1 MRTVLVTGG
10 AGFIGSHLVQSLC
23 ARGDQVRVLD
33 DLSTGRKQN
42 LEGLDVELCVGD
54 LRDQGAVQEAV
65 AGVELVF
72 HLAAMVSVPGSME
85 NPLHCYDVNVNGTL
99 NVLWEAYNA
108 EVEKVVLASSC
119 AVYGDTS
126 KVSGETDPVKPL
138 SPYAGSKMAAENVA
152 TMFNRTY
159 RLPTVSLRFFNVYG
173 PGQRVDSPYAAVI
186 PIFVDALLLSSPPT
200 IYGDGHQTRDFVFVS
215 DVVRANLLAAE
226 VDGPS
231 GEVYNIAGPASI
243 SILQLFEIL
252 KDIIPNSPEVN
263 FAPTRDGDI
272 MHSRAD
278 KKKAQAALGYRPEIA
293 LEQGLQHTVQWYKS
307 EGGKLG

>member
-1 MRTVLVTGG
+1 VRTVLVTGG
-10 AGFIGSHLVQSLC
+10 AGFIGSQLVQSLC

-42 LEGLDVELCVGD
+42 LEDLDVELCVGD
-54 LRDQGAVQEAV
+54 IRDRGAVQEAV

-108 EVEKVVLASSC
+108 GVERVVLASSC

-186 PIFVDALLLSSPPT
+186 PIFVDAMLSSSPPT
-200 IYGDGHQTRDFVFVS
+200 IYGDGHQTRDFVFVN

-226 VDGPS
+226 VEDPI
-231 GEVYNIAGPASI
+231 GEVYNIAGPSSI
-243 SILQLFEIL
+243 SILQLVEIL
-252 KDIIPNSPEVN
+252 KEIISNSPEIN

-293 LEQGLQHTVQWYKS
+293 LEQGLQHTVQWFKS

>member
-10 AGFIGSHLVQSLC
+10 AGFIGSHLVQSLS
-23 ARGDQVRVLD
+23 ARGDHVRVLD
-33 DLSTGRKQN
+33 DLSTGRKRN

-54 LRDQGAVQEAV
+54 IRDQGAVQEAV

-108 EVEKVVLASSC
+108 GVERVVLASSC

-126 KVSGETDPVKPL
+126 KVSGEADPVKPL

-186 PIFVDALLLSSPPT
+186 PIFVDALLSSSPPT

-215 DVVRANLLAAE
+215 DVVRANLLAADVE
-226 VDGPS
+226 NPF
-231 GEVYNIAGPASI
+231 GEVYNIAGPSSI
-243 SILQLFEIL
+243 SILKLFEIL
-252 KDIIPNSPEVN
+252 QDIIPNSPEVN
-263 FAPTRDGDI
+263 FVPTRDGDV

-278 KKKAQAALGYRPEIA
+278 KKQAQAALGYRPEIA

>member
-23 ARGDQVRVLD
+23 ARGDHVRVLD
-33 DLSTGRKQN
+33 DLSTGREQN

-54 LRDQGAVQEAV
+54 IRDQGAVQEAV
-65 AGVELVF
+65 AGAELVF
-72 HLAAMVSVPGSME
+72 HLAAMVSVPVSME

-99 NVLWEAYNA
+99 NVLWEAYNVG
-108 EVEKVVLASSC
+108 VERVVLASSC

-186 PIFVDALLLSSPPT
+186 PIFVDALLSSSPPT

-215 DVVRANLLAAE
+215 DVVRANLLAADVE
-226 VDGPS
+226 NPF
-231 GEVYNIAGPASI
+231 GEVYNIAGPSSI
-243 SILQLFEIL
+243 SILKLFEIL
-252 KDIIPNSPEVN
+252 QDIIPNSPEVN
-263 FAPTRDGDI
+263 FAPTRDGDV

-278 KKKAQAALGYRPEIA
+278 KKQAQAALGYRPEIA